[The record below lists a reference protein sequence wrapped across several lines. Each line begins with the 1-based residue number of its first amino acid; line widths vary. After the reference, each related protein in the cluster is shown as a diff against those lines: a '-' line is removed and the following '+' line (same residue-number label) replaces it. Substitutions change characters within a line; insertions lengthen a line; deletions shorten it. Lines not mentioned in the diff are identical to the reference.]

1 MEVTGNSTSDTQSLS
16 FPAERSLVIDTHAHF
31 RSIDYDAKTE
41 IVTVGAGALLGDLNE
56 MLERNGRAIPSGSC
70 PTVGVGGQAL
80 AGGFGLP
87 SRSWGLLL
95 DNMLSVDLVTAEG
108 KMLKASAEENQEL
121 FWVSRGACHRKGSHH
136 TLTRR
141 LTLFRGCEAPDL
153 LLLLPLRSPLK
164 HIRYRPKS
172 PTLS

>member
-1 MEVTGNSTSDTQSLS
+1 MEATGNGTTGSSSLT

-31 RSIDYDAKTE
+31 RSISYDDRTE
-41 IVTVGAGALLGDLNE
+41 IVTVEAGALLGDLNE

-95 DNMLSVDLVTAEG
+95 DNMLSVDLVTADG
-108 KMLKASAEENQEL
+108 KILKASAEENQEL
-121 FWVSRGACHRKGSHH
+121 FWVSRRAWPGGRTSW
-136 TLTRR
+136 LTTR
-141 LTLFRGCEAPDL
+141 
-153 LLLLPLRSPLK
+153 
-164 HIRYRPKS
+164 
-172 PTLS
+172 

>member
-1 MEVTGNSTSDTQSLS
+1 MEATGNGTAGSSSLS

-31 RSIDYDAKTE
+31 RSISYDDKTE

-95 DNMLSVDLVTAEG
+95 DNMLSVDLVTADG
-108 KMLKASAEENQEL
+108 KSLKASATENQEL
-121 FWVSRGACHRKGSHH
+121 FWVSLRARSE
-136 TLTRR
+136 TRM
-141 LTLFRGCEAPDL
+141 P
-153 LLLLPLRSPLK
+153 
-164 HIRYRPKS
+164 
-172 PTLS
+172 

>member
-1 MEVTGNSTSDTQSLS
+1 MEVTGNGTASSSSTS

-31 RSIDYDAKTE
+31 RSISYDDRTE
-41 IVTVGAGALLGDLNE
+41 VVTVGAGALLGDLNE

-95 DNMLSVDLVTAEG
+95 DNMLSVDLVTADG
-108 KMLKASAEENQEL
+108 TSLKASAEENQEL
-121 FWVSRGACHRKGSHH
+121 FWVSRRARSGECTPR
-136 TLTRR
+136 LTRP
-141 LTLFRGCEAPDL
+141 LTTFSGNARSRIFPRHRHFLYLQDL
-153 LLLLPLRSPLK
+153 SRATQSHLL
-164 HIRYRPKS
+164 
-172 PTLS
+172 